1 MKAGGLELEDGKQ
14 RNSHATFVFFPLDPS
29 SKESSFS
36 PEIRQSFFM
45 FALPNLI
52 SVGIALQ
59 AQELTVNGILQL
71 IWLFAVGPT
80 SRA

>member
-1 MKAGGLELEDGKQ
+1 MES
-14 RNSHATFVFFPLDPS
+14 NATPTQLLCFFSLDPS

-36 PEIRQSFFM
+36 PEITQSCFM

-52 SVGIALQ
+52 SVGGPALQ